1 MRPLPLMKACAAV
14 WFICGLTA
22 FILLLGANRSPAQQ
36 QEDLH
41 KHPPKLLNYSKM
53 TTQQLVDEGEKIIFG
68 GRGLSRTQGSIG
80 RGQCTWCH
88 ATIEGMLEER
98 APNLFGITRRASER
112 LKDPRYHLGKPLD
125 RDTVQKEAFPGAGTA
140 TTPLEYIAETLLCP
154 SCYIVSGY
162 GAMGT
167 EDKASPKIMVIKQPV
182 NLKIDDLVMV
192 TTWLYVHDKQ
202 TPPSPAK
209 IVKAF
214 KKFMTPKDWERVT
227 TIEPP
232 EPKIPSNYTSLLA
245 SGEESIDVIFRKAQC
260 VSCHVIP
267 GIPYANS
274 GTIGPALYMKSSAQL
289 RLKDPKYRGTSTT
302 TREYIAESILY
313 PSRYVPDGYPDNTM
327 PKIFGSKLTALAIDK
342 MVDYLAEVE
351 EGKEPPSIK

>member
-1 MRPLPLMKACAAV
+1 MQPSLLIRTLVSV
-14 WFICGLTA
+14 WVTCGLA
-22 FILLLGANRSPAQQ
+22 IFILLVGASKTPAQQ
-36 QEDLH
+36 QQEDFR
-41 KHPPKLLNYSKM
+41 KHPLKLLNYSKM
-53 TTQQLVDEGEKIIFG
+53 TTQQLAEEGEKIIFG
-68 GRGLSRTQGSIG
+68 GPGRSKTQGAIG

-125 RDTVQKEAFPGAGTA
+125 RDTVEKEAFPGAGTA
-140 TTPLEYIAETLLCP
+140 ATPLEYIAETLLCP
-154 SCYIVSGY
+154 SCYVVPGY
-162 GAMGT
+162 GVKGT
-167 EDKASPKIMVIKQPV
+167 EDRASPEMIVTKPPV

-202 TPPSPAK
+202 TPPSPTK

-214 KKFMTPKDWERVT
+214 KKFMTPKDWERVR

-232 EPKIPSNYTSLLA
+232 EPKTPPDDTSLLA

-260 VSCHVIP
+260 VACHVIP
-267 GIPYANS
+267 GISDANF
-274 GTIGPALYMKSSAQL
+274 GTLGPALYMKSSAQL

-302 TREYIAESILY
+302 MREYIVESILY
-313 PSRYVPDGYPDNTM
+313 
-327 PKIFGSKLTALAIDK
+327 SKQIC
-342 MVDYLAEVE
+342 
-351 EGKEPPSIK
+351 S